1 MIIALPFVGVGL
13 LLSALTGVPGYTLL
27 LILLIPFLLIAIPVA
42 LLLLLLLRVPF
53 EAFLR
58 YYSLLVLGRIAPE
71 YALVPAA
78 VQESP

>member
-42 LLLLLLLRVPF
+42 LLLLRVPF